1 MRVDFNVPFES
12 GAISDDTRI
21 RASLPTINAL
31 LEKGLSLVLMSHLGR
46 PKGARSEKYSLA
58 PVAQALQKLLGQ
70 PVRMASDSTGDKV
83 EALSSSLRQKEI
95 LMLENVRFDPRE
107 TQNDQKFAAQLAELA
122 DIYVN
127 DAFGSCHRSH
137 ASTEGVAHFIPA
149 YAGLLIEKEVRFLE
163 PLLNNAAQ
171 PFVAVIGG
179 AKVSTK
185 ISVLESLLPKCS
197 TIIIGGGMAYTFLK
211 AKGHAVGKSLYEQ
224 KYVKIAEQFLLKA
237 KQGKNQIILPVDH
250 IIAEQVS
257 ADAQPIYCETI
268 DISDAYYGL
277 DIGKKTIQAAETIL
291 NSAATI
297 IWNGPMGVFEIDQ
310 FAQGTVSM
318 AETIAECRGITIVG
332 GGDSVAAVNR
342 FNLADKMDHVSTGG
356 GASLEYLEG
365 NVLPGIAVL
374 QMNMEQQK

>member
-70 PVRMASDSTGDKV
+70 PVRMASDSTGDEV